1 MSKITLIIDN
11 ECSQRVVR
19 RKLQYLGWG
28 QKLQVTIE
36 PYKKK
41 RSTPQNAMQ
50 WVSVLGDFSMQG
62 IINGRQ
68 FSAAIWH
75 EYLKES
81 FLPNEFTPGETLKN
95 YIKWVEMPDGKL
107 KMIGSTTRLTT
118 LGFSHYVERCY
129 AYGAGELGIKFT
141 MNPNDPA
148 AMAWTA

>member
-1 MSKITLIIDN
+1 MSKSTLVIDS
-11 ECSQRVVR
+11 EYTQRVVLER
-19 RKLQYLGWG
+19 LKFLGFD

-41 RSTPQNAMQ
+41 RSTPQNSMQ

-75 EYLKES
+75 EYLKEL
-81 FLPNEFTPGETLKN
+81 FLPNEFTTGETLKN
-95 YIKWVEMPDGKL
+95 YIKWLELPNGKL

-129 AYGAGELGIKFT
+129 AYGAGELDIKFSA
-141 MNPNDPA
+141 NPQEMSNE
-148 AMAWTA
+148 